1 MNNNTTVSF
10 TSQRF
15 SKSVPF
21 SKTDELLLPVH
32 TADEILTTEWPEPIW
47 AVPGILPV
55 GLGILAGAP
64 KVGKSWLALQIAQAV
79 AAGGV
84 VLGQKVEQGPVFY
97 LALED
102 SGRRLKD
109 RMNKQSWPLGLDVD
123 YFTIGDFLENV
134 GYLNSGGW
142 DRLARQIYL
151 RHYRLVVV
159 DTLSRA
165 ITGDQNDVAV
175 MTIGL
180 TPIQEI
186 AHKCNCAIL
195 FNDHHKKL
203 KGEAL
208 DVITDILGSTAK
220 GAIADTILGLYRERG
235 KSSAKLSIIGREV
248 EETCLE
254 VYMDRETGCWQ
265 LNTAND
271 YVLAHHSDLLEVLRK
286 LKGRAGSSEIAK
298 AVDRNRG
305 TVHKQMSQLEGLD
318 KVKKEGKEWVLLDH
332 KR

>member
-1 MNNNTTVSF
+1 MNNNTTAPL

-15 SKSVPF
+15 SMSGP
-21 SKTDELLLPVH
+21 SSNTDELLLPVH
-32 TADEILTTEWPEPIW
+32 TADEILTTEWPEPVW

-55 GLGILAGAP
+55 GLAILAGAP

-84 VLGQKVEQGPVFY
+84 VLGQKVEQGPVLY

-102 SGRRLKD
+102 SARSLKY
-109 RMNKQSWPLGLDVD
+109 RMKKQSWPLGLDVE
-123 YFTIGDFLENV
+123 FTIMGDFLGKV
-134 GYLNSGGW
+134 GFLNSGGG
-142 DRLARQIYL
+142 DRLARQIFL

-175 MTIGL
+175 MTICL

-186 AHKCNCAIL
+186 AHECNCTIL
-195 FNDHHKKL
+195 LNDHHKKV
-203 KGEAL
+203 KGEAM
-208 DVITDILGSTAK
+208 DAISDILGSTAK

-235 KSSAKLSIIGREV
+235 KPCAKLSIIGREV

-254 VYMDRETGCWQ
+254 IYLDRVTGCWQ

-271 YVLAHHSDLLEVLRK
+271 NNQEQKPELLEALEK
-286 LKGRAGSSEIAK
+286 HKGRAGASEIGK
-298 AVDRNRG
+298 DLDRNRG
-305 TVHKQMSQLEGLD
+305 TVYKQFSQLEALG
-318 KVKKEGKEWVLLDH
+318 KVKKDGKEWVLLGI
-332 KR
+332 

>member
-21 SKTDELLLPVH
+21 SKTDELLLPVQ
-32 TADEILTTEWPEPIW
+32 TADEILTTEWPEPVW

-55 GLGILAGAP
+55 GLAILAGNP
-64 KVGKSWLALQIAQAV
+64 KVGKSFLALQIAQAV
-79 AAGGV
+79 ASGGV
-84 VLGQKVEQGPVFY
+84 VLGQKVEQGPVLY

-102 SGRRLKD
+102 SARRLKV
-109 RMNKQSWPLGLDVD
+109 RMKKQSWPSGLEVE
-123 YFTIGDFLENV
+123 FITIGDFLEKV
-134 GYLNSGGW
+134 GYLNSSGW
-142 DRLARQIYL
+142 DLLARQIYL
-151 RHYRLVVV
+151 RHYQLVVV

-175 MTIGL
+175 MTKGL

-186 AHKCNCAIL
+186 AHECNCAIL
-195 FNDHHKKL
+195 FIDHHKKV
-203 KGEAL
+203 KGESMDA
-208 DVITDILGSTAK
+208 ISDILGSTAK

-235 KSSAKLSIIGREV
+235 KPGAKLSIIGREV
-248 EETCLE
+248 EEICLE
-254 VYMDRETGCWQ
+254 VHMDQATWCWQ

-271 YVLAHHSDLLEVLRK
+271 YVLAHYSDLLEVLKK
-286 LKGRAGSSEIAK
+286 LGGRARTCELAK

-305 TVHKQMSQLEGLD
+305 TVHKQMCQLEGLG
-318 KVKKEGKEWVLLDH
+318 KVKKEGKEWVLLEI
-332 KR
+332 